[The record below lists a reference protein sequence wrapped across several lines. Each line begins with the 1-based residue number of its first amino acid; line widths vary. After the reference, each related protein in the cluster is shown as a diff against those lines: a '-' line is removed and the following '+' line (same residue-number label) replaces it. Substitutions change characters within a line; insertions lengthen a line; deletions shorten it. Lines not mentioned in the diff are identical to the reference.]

1 MRGQQMPEKTN
12 PGRFITLEGTEGV
25 GKSTNLQ
32 LVAELLRDA
41 GHEVVVSREPGG
53 TELAEAIRE
62 LLLGVH
68 TESMS
73 DMTELLLAFAAR
85 AQHLEKV
92 IRPALHEGRL
102 VVCDRF
108 TDATYAYQGGGRG
121 FDRDTIATLESLVQ
135 GELRPDLTLYLDVPV
150 EIAAARIADRAH
162 DRFERESL
170 PFFEAVRS
178 AYLEIA
184 AREERFVVVD
194 AAQNLAA
201 VQLELTA
208 RLQEYLAGLDQ

>member
-1 MRGQQMPEKTN
+1 MSETTI

-32 LVAELLRDA
+32 LVAELVRAA

-68 TESMS
+68 TEAMS

-85 AQHLEKV
+85 AQHLERV
-92 IRPALHEGRL
+92 IRPALDRGCW

-121 FDRDTIATLESLVQ
+121 FDRATIATLESLVQ

-150 EIAAARIADRAH
+150 EVAAARIADRAH
-162 DRFERESL
+162 DRFEQESL

-184 AREERFVVVD
+184 AREERFVIID
-194 AAQNLAA
+194 AAEDLAT

-208 RLQEYLAGLDQ
+208 KLQEYLIGFER

>member
-1 MRGQQMPEKTN
+1 MQQMPDKMT

-32 LVAELLRDA
+32 LVAELVRDA

-53 TELAEAIRE
+53 TQLAEAIRE

-68 TESMS
+68 KETMS

-85 AQHLEKV
+85 AQHLELV
-92 IRPALHEGRL
+92 IQPALAQGSW

-121 FDRDTIATLESLVQ
+121 FDQATIATLESLVQ
-135 GELRPDLTLYLDVPV
+135 GDLRPDLTLYLDVPV
-150 EIAAARIADRAH
+150 EIAAARIADREH
-162 DRFERESL
+162 DRFEKESL
-170 PFFEAVRS
+170 AFFQAVRE

-184 AREERFVVVD
+184 AREERFVIVD
-194 AAQNLAA
+194 AEQSLTA
-201 VQLELTA
+201 VQQELTT
-208 RLQEYLAGLDQ
+208 RLQEYLASLKR

>member
-1 MRGQQMPEKTN
+1 M

-32 LVAELLRDA
+32 LVAELVRAA

-53 TELAEAIRE
+53 TELGEAIRE

-68 TESMS
+68 TEAMS

-85 AQHLEKV
+85 AQHLERV
-92 IRPALHEGRL
+92 IRPALDRGCW

-121 FDRDTIATLESLVQ
+121 FDRATIATLESLVQ

-150 EIAAARIADRAH
+150 EVAAARIADRAH
-162 DRFERESL
+162 DRFEQESL

-184 AREERFVVVD
+184 AREERFVIID
-194 AAQNLAA
+194 AAEDLAT

-208 RLQEYLAGLDQ
+208 KLQEYLTGFER

>member
-1 MRGQQMPEKTN
+1 MSETTI

-32 LVAELLRDA
+32 LVAELVRAA

-68 TESMS
+68 TEAMS

-85 AQHLEKV
+85 AQHLERV
-92 IRPALHEGRL
+92 IRPALDRGCW

-121 FDRDTIATLESLVQ
+121 FDRATIATLESLVQ

-150 EIAAARIADRAH
+150 EVAAARIADRAH
-162 DRFERESL
+162 DRFEQESL
-170 PFFEAVRS
+170 TFFEAVRS

-184 AREERFVVVD
+184 AREERFVIIN
-194 AAQNLAA
+194 AAEELSV

-208 RLQEYLAGLDQ
+208 RLHEYLAGLER